1 MKNIKIAVDG
11 YSSCGKSTLAKQL
24 AAHFG
29 FLFIDS
35 GAMYRA
41 VTLFAIE
48 NNIISENDVVDTDRL
63 KKEIKNIKI
72 TFQTIDGKNHTF
84 LNGKDVEVEIRQIR
98 VSKRVSIIAT
108 LDFVRE
114 EMVNLQ
120 RNLSEENSVIMDG
133 RDIGTVVFPNAE
145 LKLFVTATPEVR
157 AQRRYDELKAKGE
170 DVNFD
175 EIKANLI
182 NRDRI
187 DSTREIAPLKQ
198 ADDAVVLDNSNM
210 TREQQFDFA
219 VKLIEK
225 ILA

>member
-84 LNGKDVEVEIRQIR
+84 LNGKDVETEIRQIR

-114 EMVNLQ
+114 EMVTLQ

-187 DSTREIAPLKQ
+187 DSTREISPLKQ

>member
-187 DSTREIAPLKQ
+187 DSTREISPLKQ

>member
-11 YSSCGKSTLAKQL
+11 FSSCGKSTLAKQL

-29 FLFIDS
+29 FVFIDS

-48 NNIISENDVVDTDRL
+48 NNIISEDDVVDINKL

-84 LNGKDVEVEIRQIR
+84 LNGKDVETEIRQIR

>member
-11 YSSCGKSTLAKQL
+11 FSSCGKSTLAKQL

-29 FLFIDS
+29 FVFIDS

-48 NNIISENDVVDTDRL
+48 NNIISEDDVVDINKL

-84 LNGKDVEVEIRQIR
+84 LNGKDVETEIRQIR

-187 DSTREIAPLKQ
+187 DSTREIAPLKK